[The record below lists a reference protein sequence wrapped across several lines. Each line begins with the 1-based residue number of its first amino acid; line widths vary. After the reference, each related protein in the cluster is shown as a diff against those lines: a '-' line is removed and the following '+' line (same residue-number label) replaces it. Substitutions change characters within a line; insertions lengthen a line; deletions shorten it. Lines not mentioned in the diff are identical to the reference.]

1 MSTYII
7 ILFAAVPAL
16 AGQGNGG
23 GAEDYL
29 TLILAADI
37 AAILGLVALG
47 IKFIGSQSAR
57 IARTELR
64 LGALETAISELR
76 ERDTDSDVRYTQIV
90 ERLARLEAK
99 LEACVNSQN
108 RILALL
114 ESGRGRE

>member
-23 GAEDYL
+23 AHDYL

-47 IKFIGSQSAR
+47 IKFIGNQSAR